1 MRWLGR
7 DKGFQ
12 TRGKDIEELE
22 RTMNARNYSNV
33 VRTTRMLVIRWVRQS
48 VNKRKGN
55 LGWL

>member
-33 VRTTRMLVIRWVRQS
+33 VRTTRMLVIRWVRQGIS
-48 VNKRKGN
+48 LEK
-55 LGWL
+55 

>member
-1 MRWLGR
+1 MGR

-33 VRTTRMLVIRWVRQS
+33 VRTTRMLVIRWVRQGIS
-48 VNKRKGN
+48 LEK
-55 LGWL
+55 